1 MTVLD
6 EMTWQNGQVTEVRPQ
21 PRKLRGLRFP
31 VIPTGGWL
39 AQVGGGIAALV
50 GSFMQFGAPITLI
63 AAGLASVVLG
73 TLREAEKI

>member
-1 MTVLD
+1 
-6 EMTWQNGQVTEVRPQ
+6 MTWQQDAPTATLQSE

-39 AQVGGGIAALV
+39 AQIGGGIAALV
-50 GSFMQFGAPITLI
+50 GSFMQFGTPITLI
-63 AAGLASVVLG
+63 AAGLAAVVLG